1 MSATRPGGSRIGVD
15 IGGTFTDLVLIDEAT
30 GAVTVG
36 KLLTTPKEPAQA
48 VEQGVMTLLHE
59 ARRGPASVAAL
70 IHGTTLATNALIER
84 KGARTGLLTTAGF
97 RDALEIGREGRY
109 DMYDLFIDPPAPLVP
124 RHLRLEVRERLYADG
139 SVLTPLDAASAREA
153 IAALLAQGAEAIAIS
168 LLHAYRNPAHEL
180 ELATLVAEMAPGLPV
195 SRSSEIVPEI
205 REFER
210 TSTTVANVYVMPLM
224 ARYLEDLERKIRE
237 LGVPGPFYIML
248 SSGGIATPETAKRAP
263 IRLVESG
270 PAAGALAAA
279 RLARRAGESRMLSF
293 DMGGTTAKACVIDK
307 GEPLVAREFEVA
319 RADRFKKGSGLPIRV
334 PVIEMIEIG
343 AGGGSIARIDSLGL
357 LKVGPDSAGADP
369 GPACYAQGGREPTVT
384 DADLVLGYLDPEFFL
399 GGRMRLDVEASR
411 RAIEERV
418 ARPLGLGL
426 VEAAWGIHRVVNE
439 NMAGAARIH
448 GIERGK
454 DLRAYPLFA
463 FGGAGPVHAWAVGRI
478 LRVPRVLVPFGAG
491 AVSAYG
497 LLAAP
502 LAFDF
507 VRTAPQR
514 LDAADWR
521 GINALFAEME
531 TEGRIV
537 LRGSGLA
544 DGDITVRRSAEM
556 RYVGQGHEVEVDVPA
571 GALGADEPRCPHRGV
586 RGRLPGAVQPHAA
599 RGRHRGAELAH
610 RPVGPAPGLL
620 DGDLGAARRRSG
632 RRRRHQEAPARLLRR
647 SGRLRRH
654 AGLRPLPPHP
664 GHAPRRPRDHRGARI
679 DHGDRPRRARR
690 RGRAAHAH
698 RGARAVKFDEH
709 AYIPPEAAGIMTA
722 RTLAN
727 SHPTLLDLL
736 TPGMSVLDVGCGPGT
751 LTIEIARQVDPAPV
765 VGMDVNP
772 DMVRAAEAASP
783 PGEIPNLVFYVGD
796 IRESTWDAE
805 FALAAATRILQWLPD
820 PDAAVAKMAEAV
832 VPGGLVVLRDYDHTV
847 AEWSSEP
854 PEWTRFYS
862 AFLGWRAAGGL
873 DNAIAKRL
881 PALAAAAD
889 LVDAGVTPE
898 VTTVCA
904 GDPDFFRAAGMWR
917 MVIESRGRQMVHAG
931 YLTEAERGAALSAYT
946 RWMQEPSAVMTLRE
960 TSMVARRRT

>member
-15 IGGTFTDLVLIDEAT
+15 IGGTFTDLVLVDEAT
-30 GAVTVG
+30 GAVSVG

-59 ARRGPASVAAL
+59 AGRGPASVAAL

-153 IAALLAQGAEAIAIS
+153 IAALLAQGVEAIAIS

-180 ELATLVAEMAPGLPV
+180 ELAALVAEMAPGLPV

-514 LDAADWR
+514 LDAADWS

-537 LRGSGLA
+537 LRDSGLA

-571 GALGADEPRCPHRGV
+571 GALGPASLDALTAAFEAAYRTLYSRTPLGV
-586 RGRLPGAVQPHAA
+586 AIEALNWRTVLSGPPPDFSMETSAQPATGSGA
-599 RGRHRGAELAH
+599 
-610 RPVGPAPGLL
+610 
-620 DGDLGAARRRSG
+620 GDAIKK
-632 RRRRHQEAPARLLRR
+632 
-647 SGRLRRH
+647 
-654 AGLRPLPPHP
+654 
-664 GHAPRRPRDHRGARI
+664 RRP
-679 DHGDRPRRARR
+679 
-690 RGRAAHAH
+690 
-698 RGARAVKFDEH
+698 
-709 AYIPPEAAGIMTA
+709 AYFAEAAGYVDTPVYD
-722 RTLAN
+722 RYR
-727 SHPTLLDLL
+727 L
-736 TPGMSVLDVGCGPGT
+736 TPDTRLDGPAI
-751 LTIEIARQVDPAPV
+751 IE
-765 VGMDVNP
+765 
-772 DMVRAAEAASP
+772 E
-783 PGEIPNLVFYVGD
+783 
-796 IRESTWDAE
+796 RESTTVIGPGA
-805 FALAAATRILQWLPD
+805 R
-820 PDAAVAKMAEAV
+820 V
-832 VPGGLVVLRDYDHTV
+832 V
-847 AEWSSEP
+847 
-854 PEWTRFYS
+854 
-862 AFLGWRAAGGL
+862 
-873 DNAIAKRL
+873 
-881 PALAAAAD
+881 
-889 LVDAGVTPE
+889 VDARLTLIAEP
-898 VTTVCA
+898 
-904 GDPDFFRAAGMWR
+904 AA
-917 MVIESRGRQMVHAG
+917 
-931 YLTEAERGAALSAYT
+931 
-946 RWMQEPSAVMTLRE
+946 
-960 TSMVARRRT
+960 